1 MSYRDSIPP
10 RARRYASILR
20 EVSQETGI
28 PLRDIFSRSRLKP
41 HAAARRMALLRVKA
55 ASPHL
60 SSRQLGA
67 IFDRKCVTILY
78 LLGRTKEGREYAA
91 RMSYREAAE

>member
-20 EVSQETGI
+20 EVSQETGV

-41 HAAARRMALLRVKA
+41 HAAARRMALMRVKA

-60 SSRQLGA
+60 SSGYLGA
-67 IFDRKCVTILY
+67 MFGRSRASILY